1 VSVSETVKPT
11 AEIAAFDDYL
21 RYGTDEER
29 PKGASSRRAYCWTL
43 ERFLRFLDGREP
55 APELGKLFMK
65 HLEEQGNSPTSINRH
80 IWALKSYFRFRIE
93 GKGLTVEEQRSKEFR
108 IRGLTTKKHQPR
120 FLNDKEWAKL
130 LDTATQPVYDP
141 ELSSY
146 GRLRAKMELALL
158 MAYCGGGLRCNEAVN
173 LELDDVFDEGFLR
186 VTRKGAKEGYVP
198 IEDEVL
204 RVIKDWVSA
213 KSPNGRFVFPGK
225 SEDSPMAPR
234 TAQTIIKNLCRLAGL
249 PDAHVHSLRHTA
261 GYQLRK
267 GGAPIE
273 DVQDFLGH
281 ENIQTTRV
289 YDHILSDELRR
300 RLPKRF
306 PSTRQGRLDWQ

>member
-1 VSVSETVKPT
+1 MVTETVKPT
-11 AEIAAFDDYL
+11 TEIAAFDDYL

-29 PKGASSRRAYCWTL
+29 PKGVTSRRAYCWTM
-43 ERFLRFLDGREP
+43 ERFLRFLDGQEP
-55 APELGKLFMK
+55 TPELAKEFIK
-65 HLEEQGNSPTSINRH
+65 DLEEQGNSPTSINRH

-93 GKGLTVEEQRSKEFR
+93 SGIPDAKELR
-108 IRGLTTKKHQPR
+108 IRGLTTKKHFPR
-120 FLNDKEWAKL
+120 VLKIREWEEL
-130 LDTATQPVYDP
+130 LKTATDPVYDP

-158 MAYCGGGLRCNEAVN
+158 MAYCGGGLRCKEAVN
-173 LELDDVFDEGFLR
+173 LELDDVLDAGFLR
-186 VTRKGAKEGYVP
+186 VTRKGSKEGFVP

-204 RVIKDWVSA
+204 RIIKDWVSV
-213 KSPNGRFVFPGK
+213 KPTNGRFVFPGK
-225 SEDSPMAPR
+225 GDSAMAPR
-234 TAQTIIKNLCRLAGL
+234 TAQTIIKNLCRQAGL
-249 PDAHVHSLRHTA
+249 PDAHVHTLRHTA
-261 GYQLRK
+261 GYQLRR

-281 ENIQTTRV
+281 ENIQTTKV
-289 YDHILSDELRR
+289 YDHILSEELRR